1 MKKKKRLRDLKKAPV
16 RYKRVI
22 VSRSGGPEVLR
33 VIEEDVLEPGPGA
46 ARVRILAAGVS
57 YADLLMREGVH
68 PEARRT
74 PFTPGWDLVG
84 VVDRLGEGISTVKVG
99 QMVAALPVWGG
110 YAEFICLPQAEL
122 VPVPAGLDAGEA
134 VSLVMNYVTAYQ
146 MIHRSAHVES
156 GQRALIHA
164 AAGGIG
170 TALLQLGQLIDLE
183 MYGTAPERKQATVS
197 NLGCIP
203 IDYERDD
210 FVKEILRL
218 TGDGVDVVFDGIGGF
233 HLWRSLKA
241 LRTGGKVVAYGLTS
255 TLHNGRLSGGLR
267 SRLRGLAIIGLSF
280 IAAFFLPG
288 RKRML
293 LYSIQRLKRRRPA
306 WFREDLTTLLGL
318 LREGKIKPIIAERIP
333 LIEARRAHELLGR
346 GSISGKIIL
355 LCGS

>member
-1 MKKKKRLRDLKKAPV
+1 
-16 RYKRVI
+16 
-22 VSRSGGPEVLR
+22 LR
-33 VIEEDVLEPGPGA
+33 VIEEDVPEPGPGE
-46 ARVRILAAGVS
+46 ARVKILSAGVS

-84 VVDRLGEGISTVKVG
+84 VVDRLGESVSTVEVG

-110 YAEFICLPQAEL
+110 YAEFICLPQEEL

-146 MIHRSAHVES
+146 MIHRSARVES

-164 AAGGIG
+164 ASGGIG

-183 MYGTAPERKQATVS
+183 MYGTAPERKQAAVS

-218 TGDGVDVVFDGIGGF
+218 TGDGVDIVFDGIGGF

-241 LRTGGKVVAYGLTS
+241 LRAGGKVVAYGLTS
-255 TLHNGRLSGGLR
+255 TLCDGRLSGGPR

-280 IAAFFLPG
+280 IATFFLPG

-293 LYSIQRLKRRRPA
+293 LYSIQRLKRRSPA
-306 WFREDLTTLLGL
+306 WFREDLTALVGL

-346 GSISGKIIL
+346 GSMSGKIVL